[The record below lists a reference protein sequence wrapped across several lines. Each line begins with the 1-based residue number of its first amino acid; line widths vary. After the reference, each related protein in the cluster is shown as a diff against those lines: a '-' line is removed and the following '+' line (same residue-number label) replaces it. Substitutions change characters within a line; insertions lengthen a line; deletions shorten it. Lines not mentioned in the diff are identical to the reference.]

1 MFGTPLDAM
10 LWYERYYKRGLNRER
25 PPRTKTVST
34 IRGLFF
40 LSVYH
45 TMERRTLYLWLI
57 GISFVGILCIFT
69 LGRPTSDIPTVPV
82 AAGYTPAPSPGP
94 TVSPTIVAQIASSAA
109 TPPAL
114 TTVTPVVDPRSQ
126 GAAVAPPPAD
136 AASASALTM
145 AAGPAFSAA
154 SVLNMPLRESIGK
167 IAQNVPGANIRPYP
181 LGATVPPGPAVANRW
196 NIAYDPSTLVVAQ
209 VTQG

>member
-1 MFGTPLDAM
+1 
-10 LWYERYYKRGLNRER
+10 
-25 PPRTKTVST
+25 
-34 IRGLFF
+34 
-40 LSVYH
+40 
-45 TMERRTLYLWLI
+45 MERRTLYLWLI

-82 AAGYTPAPSPGP
+82 AAGYTPAPSSGP
-94 TVSPTIVAQIASSAA
+94 TVAPAVVAQIASSAVA
-109 TPPAL
+109 APPAAA
-114 TTVTPVVDPRSQ
+114 TVTPVVDPRSQ
-126 GAAVAPPPAD
+126 VSAVAPPPAAD
-136 AASASALTM
+136 ASGASTLTM
-145 AAGPAFSAA
+145 APAPAFAAA

-181 LGATVPPGPAVANRW
+181 LGATLPPGPAVANRW